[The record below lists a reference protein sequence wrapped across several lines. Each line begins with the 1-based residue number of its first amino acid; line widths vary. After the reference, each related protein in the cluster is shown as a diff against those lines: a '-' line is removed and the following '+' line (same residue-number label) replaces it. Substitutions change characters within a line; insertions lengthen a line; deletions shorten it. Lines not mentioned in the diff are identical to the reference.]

1 MDMSDIDKFARIKV
15 DLSTK
20 DRLLN
25 IRKPIDNVA
34 VAVFLRSHL
43 FDCSWV
49 YEDDDGDTDPFA
61 PITEDQ
67 YTKRHILFLKAIRES
82 PDIRL
87 TDEEMDNLPKYTR
100 AIIEGLLGL
109 GSCGNDE
116 L

>member
-1 MDMSDIDKFARIKV
+1 MDMSDIDKFARMKV
-15 DLSTK
+15 DLMSK

-43 FDCSWV
+43 FDCSCV

-61 PITEDQ
+61 PITEEQ
-67 YTKRHILFLKAIRES
+67 YTKRHVLFLKAIRES
-82 PDIRL
+82 RDIRF
-87 TDEEMDNLPKYTR
+87 TEEEMNNLTKYTR

-109 GSCGNDE
+109 GMCKEEE